1 MVPARSLA
9 FSTREKLY
17 TFIIYYLSLKKIAS
31 QTAVPHDNGI
41 VLESLEAVQ
50 TTVSQVPQST
60 KNTPPSVRN

>member
-9 FSTREKLY
+9 FSTKEKSY
-17 TFIIYYLSLKKIAS
+17 AFSIYYLSLKKITS
-31 QTAVPHDNGI
+31 QTAIPHDNGI

-60 KNTPPSVRN
+60 TNAPPSVRN